1 MQEETIELII
11 IETKPNFSLNLSD
24 SHKKPNCDIFR
35 ETNIII
41 KDEND
46 RRVPQIILYRCII
59 VFWHR
64 VKAKCLEAGPVKTG
78 DQQFDRSS
86 HVVGRR
92 INYVVVDKLS
102 FCKNLLLDIV
112 AITYNNTIFFCL

>member
-11 IETKPNFSLNLSD
+11 IETKPNFSWNLSD

-41 KDEND
+41 KNEND
-46 RRVPQIILYRCII
+46 RRVRQIILYRCII

-64 VKAKCLEAGPVKTG
+64 VKSKCLEAGPVKTG
-78 DQQFDRSS
+78 DQQFDRSR

-102 FCKNLLLDIV
+102 FCKNLLLDSSDYV
-112 AITYNNTIFFCL
+112 